1 MNNSMQDFAQLEQQE
16 MEFKVKLQTTQN
28 AMQDKIKSLSEK
40 TLTDDLRNILN
51 KVSNNEMTIDEVKD
65 TIQVLTQ
72 MKENY
77 IEQMKMIYTEIKDL
91 QSKIQ

>member
-16 MEFKVKLQTTQN
+16 MEYKVKLQTTQN
-28 AMQDKIKSLSEK
+28 AMQEKIKSLSEK
-40 TLTDDLRNILN
+40 TLTDDLRNILT
-51 KVSNNEMTIDEVKD
+51 KVSNNEMSVDEVKD

-77 IEQMKMIYTEIKDL
+77 IEQMKLIYAEIKDL
-91 QSKIQ
+91 QTKMQ